1 MTEMERWSDGERTG
15 PCLPINLK
23 TAVDRPQRA
32 QRTQGIELGKGR
44 VFTHKVNASVCSTAC
59 FSLRS
64 LYCNSPS
71 CSQAA
76 RKPVR
81 AGLRKGIK
89 TGKLKTGKWD
99 VVLYSCLQSSCLP
112 WFLSCGFA
120 ALCLLRLFAAEK
132 LSPPVPSDGTCPL
145 HAGGVIDA
153 SLSGG
158 CPPEFVVRRPGV
170 SPPPP
175 ANLPSKRWRDLILR
189 VWRVDPLPCPSS
201 LGGDL
206 NSSFILHHFRQASS
220 GPVCHG
226 IALLLA
232 HCLAARPLPPAYGL
246 GDGAKPPKTGKTCL
260 LSPPP
265 ALPGWGRNE

>member
-1 MTEMERWSDGERTG
+1 MLEVGCSVLDVPGQ
-15 PCLPINLK
+15 
-23 TAVDRPQRA
+23 RPALCHPGTLVAPTWPRFGLAEGLAGQRA
-32 QRTQGIELGKGR
+32 GGSPVFVAGR
-44 VFTHKVNASVCSTAC
+44 VKVA
-59 FSLRS
+59 RS
-64 LYCNSPS
+64 RS
-71 CSQAA
+71 CLS
-76 RKPVR
+76 RRYWGGVFFPMHYSVR

-112 WFLSCGFA
+112 WFLGCGFA
-120 ALCLLRLFAAEK
+120 ALCLLRLFAAEN

-175 ANLPSKRWRDLILR
+175 TNLPSKRWRDLILR
-189 VWRVDPLPCPSS
+189 IWRVDPLRCPSS

-206 NSSFILHHFRQASS
+206 NSSFILHPSSFPPGLLRPGLPRNRAAS
-220 GPVCHG
+220 
-226 IALLLA
+226 
-232 HCLAARPLPPAYGL
+232 R
-246 GDGAKPPKTGKTCL
+246 
-260 LSPPP
+260 
-265 ALPGWGRNE
+265 ALPGRSAAAARLRSWRWGKTARKPANPAC

>member
-1 MTEMERWSDGERTG
+1 LSRRFWGG
-15 PCLPINLK
+15 
-23 TAVDRPQRA
+23 
-32 QRTQGIELGKGR
+32 
-44 VFTHKVNASVCSTAC
+44 VFFPMHYS
-59 FSLRS
+59 
-64 LYCNSPS
+64 
-71 CSQAA
+71 
-76 RKPVR
+76 VR
-81 AGLRKGIK
+81 AGLWKGIK
-89 TGKLKTGKWD
+89 KGKLKTGKWD

-112 WFLSCGFA
+112 WFLGCGFA
-120 ALCLLRLFAAEK
+120 ALCLLRLFAAER

-175 ANLPSKRWRDLILR
+175 TNLPSKRWRDLILR

-246 GDGAKPPKTGKTCL
+246 GDGAKPPENRQN
-260 LSPPP
+260 
-265 ALPGWGRNE
+265 LPVVPLHQLCQDGAGMNESEKQFSFTRVVSSTSGRAKNPIPISLVPRQLEWGR